1 MSCRLELA
9 DGTEVTYRVM
19 GEGVAVLGMPGGPGV
34 SAGYLA
40 SFAEPLVDDL
50 AWHLIDPPGTGGT
63 TPATDY
69 SISAHVGFYREVAST
84 LGLDRVVVF
93 GHSC

>member
-1 MSCRLELA
+1 M
-9 DGTEVTYRVM
+9 
-19 GEGVAVLGMPGGPGV
+19 
-34 SAGYLA
+34 
-40 SFAEPLVDDL
+40 DDL

-84 LGLDRVVVF
+84 LGSDRVVVF
-93 GHSC
+93 GHSYSGSVATTFAANYPEITLGCLLVGQCLYASVQFVENNANLIP